1 MIFWKFFCLFWCKT
15 DYSSNQTYTFAD
27 IPNYNRQPRQLVNDQ
42 KKAVFVNGRFSRGI
56 KNFKPSPQVSN
67 KKEIDYLMGEW
78 MPGNIPGE
86 YNWKGL
92 NRNPM
97 HQRHSSIGENVYYWS
112 YFFFTKYC
120 VQMCSM
126 IHTWK
131 IYIQS
136 TCQMFLGCIH

>member
-1 MIFWKFFCLFWCKT
+1 MQLWVL
-15 DYSSNQTYTFAD
+15 YTFAD

-97 HQRHSSIGENVYYWS
+97 HQRHSSIGENVYY
-112 YFFFTKYC
+112 
-120 VQMCSM
+120 
-126 IHTWK
+126 
-131 IYIQS
+131 
-136 TCQMFLGCIH
+136 

>member
-1 MIFWKFFCLFWCKT
+1 MWHSRSTEFGVLGIYNFGFK
-15 DYSSNQTYTFAD
+15 SSNQTYTFAD
-27 IPNYNRQPRQLVNDQ
+27 IPNYNRQPRELVNDQ
-42 KKAVFVNGRFSRGI
+42 NKAVFVNGRFSRGI

-97 HQRHSSIGENVYYWS
+97 HQRHSSIGENVYY
-112 YFFFTKYC
+112 
-120 VQMCSM
+120 
-126 IHTWK
+126 
-131 IYIQS
+131 
-136 TCQMFLGCIH
+136 

>member
-1 MIFWKFFCLFWCKT
+1 MNSLQ
-15 DYSSNQTYTFAD
+15 NQHQFAGKLSPVNYDGQTFTVGARYNVGEVAD
-27 IPNYNRQPRQLVNDQ
+27 IPNYKRQPRQLVNDQ
-42 KKAVFVNGRFSRGI
+42 NKAVFVNGRFSRGI

-97 HQRHSSIGENVYYWS
+97 HQRHSSIGENVYY
-112 YFFFTKYC
+112 
-120 VQMCSM
+120 
-126 IHTWK
+126 
-131 IYIQS
+131 
-136 TCQMFLGCIH
+136 